1 MTYFRID
8 QVLSDRAL
16 SFELI
21 IFSTVSDRFRN
32 YHFWS
37 YPFHFK
43 KWPFEVTPLFCSDRN
58 PTIFTYALAQQAPN
72 FRGYNFFQP
81 NECHPR
87 IQLYHLCPNDFTLK
101 KEIFQNFTFVPSLKV
116 TVASFSVCSKFWA
129 FFSRVISTFSRP
141 CNSLYK
147 LLSRIS
153 LRMKEK
159 WPSRTVPLT
168 KSSKFRF
175 ETFFP
180 LTWTD
185 WWMVSPSLF
194 YLGSKYA
201 KLLDTKN
208 FEGKWKSSNHQNLDP
223 KVRARLSLDNVR
235 VKLGS
240 TIIILSLSAMCGRPR
255 EHQDKG
261 RHHSPRYPLR
271 SDSKLSQIARI
282 S

>member
-1 MTYFRID
+1 MNTI
-8 QVLSDRAL
+8 RAYNNITCV
-16 SFELI
+16 LI
-21 IFSTVSDRFRN
+21 ILI
-32 YHFWS
+32 
-37 YPFHFK
+37 K
-43 KWPFEVTPLFCSDRN
+43 K
-58 PTIFTYALAQQAPN
+58 
-72 FRGYNFFQP
+72 
-81 NECHPR
+81 
-87 IQLYHLCPNDFTLK
+87 K
-101 KEIFQNFTFVPSLKV
+101 KFFQNFTFVPSLKV

-129 FFSRVISTFSRP
+129 FFSRVISIFSRP

-208 FEGKWKSSNHQNLDP
+208 FEGKWKSSNHQNIDP
-223 KVRARLSLDNVR
+223 KVRARLGLDNVR
-235 VKLGS
+235 VRSGS
-240 TIIILSLSAMCGRPR
+240 PIIILNLSAMCGRPR
-255 EHQDKG
+255 EHQDRG

-282 S
+282 SSPFIIFMVFRRIKKQAHLPTFLLQRNCSCLTGYAHTNDDCFFWLIFLHTISHPGGVRYY